1 MKIKHLLS
9 ALALCL
15 ALPQMSCTTKA
26 GSNEAATP
34 DTKTAK
40 EVCIQL
46 YSVRDL
52 LQDPNDLEQ
61 VLKQLG
67 DMGYTSVEAANY
79 GDGKFYGKTPQEFKQ
94 LVEAAG
100 MTVLSSHTTR
110 ALTDEELA
118 SGNFDEAMKWWD
130 QCIAD
135 HKAAGM
141 KYIVTPWMSVPKTVK
156 DLQTY
161 CDYFNEI
168 GKRCKEA
175 GLQYGYHNHNHEF
188 QKVEDK
194 EVMYDYMLAHTNPE
208 YVFFQMDVYWVVRGQ
223 SSPVDYFNQYPGRFK
238 MLHIKDHREIGQ
250 SGMVGYDAIFRNTD
264 KAGVQDIVAEIE
276 KYSMPVMES
285 VQQSLDYLLE
295 APFVKASYSK

>member
-1 MKIKHLLS
+1 MKIKHFIS

-26 GSNEAATP
+26 GNNDAAAQDAKP
-34 DTKTAK
+34 SK

-46 YSVRDL
+46 FSVRDL
-52 LQDPNDLEQ
+52 LKDNNNLEQ

-110 ALTDEELA
+110 PLTDQELA

-168 GKRCKEA
+168 GKRCKAA

-194 EVMYDYMLAHTNPE
+194 EVMYDYMLTHTNPE

-223 SSPVDYFNQYPGRFK
+223 NSPVDYFNKYPGRFK
-238 MLHIKDHREIGQ
+238 MLHLKDHREIGQ

-264 KAGVQDIVAEIE
+264 KAGVQDLVAEIE
-276 KYSMPVMES
+276 HYSMPVMES
-285 VQQSLDYLLE
+285 VKQSLDYLLK

>member
-1 MKIKHLLS
+1 MKIKHLMS

-15 ALPQMSCTTKA
+15 ALPQMSCTTKTA
-26 GSNEAATP
+26 NNEATAQETAP
-34 DTKTAK
+34 AK

-52 LQDPNDLEQ
+52 LQDNNNLEQ

-67 DMGYTSVEAANY
+67 EMGYTSVEAANY

-110 ALTDEELA
+110 ALTDQELA

-141 KYIVTPWMSVPKTVK
+141 KYIVTPWMNVPKTVK

-238 MLHIKDHREIGQ
+238 MLHLKDHREIGQ
-250 SGMVGYDAIFRNTD
+250 SGMVGYDAIFRNAE

-276 KYSMPVMES
+276 KYSMPVLES
-285 VQQSLDYLLE
+285 VKQSLDYLLE
-295 APFVKASYSK
+295 APFVKASYNK